1 MIHFI
6 CTNSVNVWASGPTVE
21 HIVET
26 IGQIGSMRFD
36 HVQVSQFERRNLVD
50 AQTRWYFDA
59 YLADGEFSADDA
71 EKLGSQGEFLGSF
84 ALISREEP
92 T

>member
-1 MIHFI
+1 
-6 CTNSVNVWASGPTVE
+6 
-21 HIVET
+21 
-26 IGQIGSMRFD
+26 MRFD